1 MDDFDPMDKFIMG
14 ECGHYFCRDCALEYF
29 KTSLNEFPIKVL
41 LSLPPNNNPARCE
54 CVPFLP
60 FLFFLHL

>member
-41 LSLPPNNNPARCE
+41 LSLSLSA
-54 CVPFLP
+54 FS
-60 FLFFLHL
+60 